1 MPLLRYGRIQHPI
14 KTNRVLSVLKTVAI
28 VGLFAASISLSQA
41 QQNSDLTTIYKS
53 IGKFGEIKYSQFAP
67 ETNIKVE
74 VIQMRSD
81 GRPSQP
87 GLLAPVATEPNRVS
101 SNLGSDSTSSNSTS
115 NSPTNNTTSN
125 PTATKPSDPN
135 IATPSQCHKL
145 KNNLSNLQAGGEI
158 YESKSDGAHRYLNP
172 AEVAVK
178 IESTQKLLT
187 QYCS

>member
-1 MPLLRYGRIQHPI
+1 MPLLRYDRMQHPM
-14 KTNRVLSVLKTVAI
+14 KTNRVLSVLKTIAI
-28 VGLFAASISLSQA
+28 VGLFAASSSLSQA

-87 GLLAPVATEPNRVS
+87 GLLAPFATEPNRVS
-101 SNLGSDSTSSNSTS
+101 SNPGSNSTS
-115 NSPTNNTTSN
+115 KSPTNNTTSN

-178 IESTQKLLT
+178 IESTQKLLA

>member
-1 MPLLRYGRIQHPI
+1 MPLLRYGRIKHPI

-28 VGLFAASISLSQA
+28 VGLFAASSSLSQA

-101 SNLGSDSTSSNSTS
+101 SNPGSDSTS
-115 NSPTNNTTSN
+115 NSPINNTAN
-125 PTATKPSDPN
+125 NATATKPSAPN
-135 IATPSQCHKL
+135 TATPSQCQKL

-158 YESKSDGAHRYLNP
+158 YESKSDGVRHYLDP
-172 AEVAVK
+172 SQVAVK
-178 IESTQKLLT
+178 IESTQKLLA